1 MAAKLTQSA
10 TSMSKSFLSF
20 RRILQS
26 QTILVRQTATRST
39 SCRSRQ
45 YGTIRTT
52 CPFATL
58 GLTKSSDPSYAEV
71 KSRFQKLALKHH
83 PDRVAS
89 VKSGNGADDESGKKE
104 QRLTREEATSR
115 FVRYRMA
122 FEAIV
127 ESDDGSGSAILKEDA
142 EYYKVVSEENA
153 AAKARNAKPGHLHA
167 EPNYDDISHR
177 HVDPQALHELA
188 ELAEEVSTSPGG
200 LPKSGFWQY
209 AAYIRDKAQR
219 GDLPPLQV
227 SEGKNASTNK
237 TKTTRRRRRRR

>member
-1 MAAKLTQSA
+1 
-10 TSMSKSFLSF
+10 MSSSSFFVS
-20 RRILQS
+20 RILLS
-26 QTILVRQTATRST
+26 QTAGPVAAS
-39 SCRSRQ
+39 SRHARR
-45 YGTIRTT
+45 YGTSRPT
-52 CPFATL
+52 CPFQTL

-83 PDRVAS
+83 PDRLATATAD
-89 VKSGNGADDESGKKE
+89 KEGSGGKVEKHR
-104 QRLTREEATSR
+104 QLTREEATSR

-127 ESDDGSGSAILKEDA
+127 ESDDGSGLAILKEDA
-142 EYYKVVSEENA
+142 DYYKVVAEETA
-153 AAKARNAKPGHLHA
+153 ATNLRNATPGHLHV

-188 ELAEEVSTSPGG
+188 ELAEEVATSPGG

-227 SEGKNASTNK
+227 SEGENASGNDAK
-237 TKTTRRRRRRR
+237 PTRRRRRRR

>member
-1 MAAKLTQSA
+1 M
-10 TSMSKSFLSF
+10 
-20 RRILQS
+20 
-26 QTILVRQTATRST
+26 
-39 SCRSRQ
+39 
-45 YGTIRTT
+45 
-52 CPFATL
+52 L

-83 PDRVAS
+83 PDRVAA
-89 VKSGNGADDESGKKE
+89 VKSGKEPDGEVVKKPN
-104 QRLTREEATSR
+104 QLTREEATRR

-127 ESDDGSGSAILKEDA
+127 ESDDGSGLAILKEDA
-142 EYYKVVSEENA
+142 EYYKVVAEENA
-153 AAKARNAKPGHLHA
+153 AANAQNARAGQLNV
-167 EPNYDDISHR
+167 EPNYDDFSHR
-177 HVDPQALHELA
+177 HVDPQLLHELA

-227 SEGKNASTNK
+227 SEGENVDSKSSK
-237 TKTTRRRRRRR
+237 PTRRRRRRR

>member
-1 MAAKLTQSA
+1 
-10 TSMSKSFLSF
+10 MSSSSYLIS
-20 RRILQS
+20 RILFS
-26 QTILVRQTATRST
+26 QAERSAAASARHAHTRH
-39 SCRSRQ
+39 
-45 YGTIRTT
+45 YGTSRTT
-52 CPFATL
+52 CPFQTL
-58 GLTKSSDPSYAEV
+58 GLSKSSEPSYSKV
-71 KSRFQKLALKHH
+71 KSRFQKLAFKHH
-83 PDRVAS
+83 PDRLSAAT
-89 VKSGNGADDESGKKE
+89 ADKEEGGGKAEK
-104 QRLTREEATSR
+104 QRQLTREEATRR

-142 EYYKVVSEENA
+142 EYHKVVAEENA
-153 AAKARNAKPGHLHA
+153 AANLRNAKSGHLHV

-188 ELAEEVSTSPGG
+188 ELAEEVSMSPGG

-227 SEGKNASTNK
+227 SEGENASRNNAK
-237 TKTTRRRRRRR
+237 TKTRRRRRR